1 MSLLAK
7 HDTYG
12 ISFAR
17 PPAPATKGGLAPDK
31 EEDAS
36 SSVGS
41 SKMMSSCCEGNT
53 GGSSGDAIGDGKS
66 SLGDS
71 TDCARSRVPLK
82 VGSSRS
88 CVWLTGV

>member
-12 ISFAR
+12 ISFAC
-17 PPAPATKGGLAPDK
+17 PPAATEGGLASDK

-36 SSVGS
+36 SSAGS
-41 SKMMSSCCEGNT
+41 SNMKKSCCEGST
-53 GGSSGDAIGDGKS
+53 GGSSGDAIGNGKLS
-66 SLGDS
+66 SGDS
-71 TDCARSRVPLK
+71 TDCPRSRVPLK

-88 CVWLTGV
+88 CVWLTAM